1 MKSVSSGWS
10 FLRDSVQ
17 LRAAIKYRMDDLD
30 ITVTQLAKEVGVD
43 PDRLSKYLRG
53 VKPSLTNWQ
62 LIQIATKLE
71 MEVDLNIRFL
81 TPSSAFGAA

>member
-17 LRAAIKYRMDDLD
+17 LRAAIKYRMEELNVT
-30 ITVTQLAKEVGVD
+30 ITELGNLLEIN
-43 PDRLSKYLRG
+43 PDRISKYLRG

-62 LIQIATKLE
+62 LIKIAEYLKL
-71 MEVDLNIRFL
+71 EVDLNIKFL
-81 TPSSAFGAA
+81 SALPTS

>member
-17 LRAAIKYRMDDLD
+17 LRAGIKYRMDELD
-30 ITVTQLAKEVGVD
+30 ISIVDMAKAIGTQ
-43 PDRLSKYLRG
+43 PDRVSKYLRG

-62 LIQIATKLE
+62 LVKLANHLGLEVELNVKVLLPAT
-71 MEVDLNIRFL
+71 
-81 TPSSAFGAA
+81 PAS

>member
-17 LRAAIKYRMDDLD
+17 LRAAIKYRMEELDLSIKD
-30 ITVTQLAKEVGVD
+30 VANDVILD

-62 LIQIATKLE
+62 LINLATHLNL
-71 MEVDLNIRFL
+71 EVDLNIRFL
-81 TPSSAFGAA
+81 SPVPAP